1 MIISQTEVY
10 IMDILKRFERYVT
23 IETTSDESSETA
35 PSTAIQLNL
44 ARVLEQELKEI
55 GVPKVML
62 DEYGIVYGWLPAT
75 KGLEACPPIGFIAH
89 MDTAPAASGKDVKI
103 CYHENYDGKDVK
115 LNDELTLSVKMFPH
129 LSKLAGRTL
138 LTTDGRTLLGADDKA
153 GITEIMTAIERV
165 IAKQRPHG
173 PICIAFTP
181 DEEIGRGADNFN
193 VDLFGADYAYTVDG
207 GPENDLAWETF
218 NAASAQI
225 KVHGVSV
232 HPGEATDVMV
242 NAVLVAF
249 EFNQMLPADETPRH
263 TKDYEGFYHLDQMSS
278 DVAEATMDYIIRDHD
293 REIFEQRKAKMQEIA
308 DALNAKYG
316 EGTVEICVKDSYYN
330 MKEILVHH
338 MHLVDNAKEAMRQ
351 VGITADVQPVRGGTD
366 GSRLSFM
373 GLPCPNL
380 GTGGYAYHGPYEHIT
395 KEGMETATK
404 VIEKII
410 ELYARGE
417 K

>member
-1 MIISQTEVY
+1 
-10 IMDILKRFERYVT
+10 MDILKRFERYVT
-23 IETTSDESSETA
+23 IETTSDEASDTA

-44 ARVLEQELKEI
+44 AKVLEQELKEI

-62 DEYGIVYGWLPAT
+62 DEYGIVYGWLPASE
-75 KGLEACPPIGFIAH
+75 GLEKCPPIGFIAH

-103 CYHENYDGKDVK
+103 CYHENYDGKDVR

-165 IAKQRPHG
+165 ISEEKPHG

-249 EFNQMLPADETPRH
+249 EFNQMLPANETPRY
-263 TKDYEGFYHLDQMSS
+263 TKDYEGFYHLDQMSG
-278 DVAEATMDYIIRDHD
+278 DVAEASMDYIIRDHD
-293 REIFEQRKAKMQEIA
+293 REIFEQRKIKMQEIA

-316 EGTVEICVKDSYYN
+316 EGTVEICIKDSYYN

-351 VGITADVQPVRGGTD
+351 VGITADVLPVRGGTD

-410 ELYARGE
+410 ELYAKGE
-417 K
+417 N

>member
-1 MIISQTEVY
+1 
-10 IMDILKRFERYVT
+10 MDILKRFERYVT
-23 IETTSDESSETA
+23 IETTSDETSNTA

-62 DEYGIVYGWLPAT
+62 DEYGIVYGWLPASE
-75 KGLEACPPIGFIAH
+75 GLEKCPPIGFIAH

-103 CYHENYDGKDVK
+103 CYHENYDGKDVR

-138 LTTDGRTLLGADDKA
+138 LTTDGHTLLGADDKA

-165 IAKQRPHG
+165 ISEEKPHG

-249 EFNQMLPADETPRH
+249 EFNQMLPANETPRY
-263 TKDYEGFYHLDQMSS
+263 TKDYEGFYHLDQMNG
-278 DVAEATMDYIIRDHD
+278 DVAEASMDYIIRDHD
-293 REIFEQRKAKMQEIA
+293 REIFEQRKIKMQEIA

-316 EGTVEICVKDSYYN
+316 EGTVEICIKDSYYN

-351 VGITADVQPVRGGTD
+351 VGITADVLPVRGGTD

-410 ELYARGE
+410 ELYAKGE
-417 K
+417 N

>member
-1 MIISQTEVY
+1 
-10 IMDILKRFERYVT
+10 MDILKRFERYVT
-23 IETTSDESSETA
+23 IETTSDEASDTA

-44 ARVLEQELKEI
+44 AKVLEQELKEI

-62 DEYGIVYGWLPAT
+62 DEYGIVYGWLPASV
-75 KGLEACPPIGFIAH
+75 GLEKCPPIGFIAH

-103 CYHENYDGKDVK
+103 CYHENYDGKDVR

-153 GITEIMTAIERV
+153 GITEIMTAIEHV
-165 IAKQRPHG
+165 ISEEKPHG

-249 EFNQMLPADETPRH
+249 EFNQMLPANETPRY
-263 TKDYEGFYHLDQMSS
+263 TKDYEGFYHLDQMSG
-278 DVAEATMDYIIRDHD
+278 DVAEASMDYIIRDHD
-293 REIFEQRKAKMQEIA
+293 REIFEQRKIKMQEIA

-316 EGTVEICVKDSYYN
+316 EGTVEICIKDSYYN

-351 VGITADVQPVRGGTD
+351 VGITADVLPVRGGTD

-410 ELYARGE
+410 ELYAKGE
-417 K
+417 N

>member
-1 MIISQTEVY
+1 
-10 IMDILKRFERYVT
+10 MDILKRFERYVT
-23 IETTSDESSETA
+23 IETTSDEASDTA

-62 DEYGIVYGWLPAT
+62 DEYGIVYGWLPASE
-75 KGLEACPPIGFIAH
+75 GLEKCPPIGFIAH

-103 CYHENYDGKDVK
+103 CYHENYDGKDVR

-138 LTTDGRTLLGADDKA
+138 LTTDGHTLLGADDKA

-165 IAKQRPHG
+165 ISEEKPHG

-249 EFNQMLPADETPRH
+249 EFNQMLPANETPRY
-263 TKDYEGFYHLDQMSS
+263 TKDYEGFYHLDQMNG
-278 DVAEATMDYIIRDHD
+278 DVAEASMDYIIRDHD
-293 REIFEQRKAKMQEIA
+293 REIFEQRKIKMQEIA

-316 EGTVEICVKDSYYN
+316 EGTVEICIKDSYYN

-351 VGITADVQPVRGGTD
+351 VGITADVLPVRGGTD

-410 ELYARGE
+410 ELYAKGE
-417 K
+417 N

>member
-1 MIISQTEVY
+1 
-10 IMDILKRFERYVT
+10 MDILKRFERYVT
-23 IETTSDESSETA
+23 IETTSDEASDTA

-44 ARVLEQELKEI
+44 AKVLEQELKEI

-62 DEYGIVYGWLPAT
+62 DEYGIVYGWLPASE
-75 KGLEACPPIGFIAH
+75 GLEKCPPIGFIAH

-103 CYHENYDGKDVK
+103 CYHENYDGKDVR

-129 LSKLAGRTL
+129 LSKLTGRTL

-153 GITEIMTAIERV
+153 GITEIMTAIEHV
-165 IAKQRPHG
+165 ISEEKPHG

-193 VDLFGADYAYTVDG
+193 VDLFGVDYAYTVDG

-249 EFNQMLPADETPRH
+249 EFNQMLPANETPRY
-263 TKDYEGFYHLDQMSS
+263 TKDYEGFYHLDQMSG
-278 DVAEATMDYIIRDHD
+278 DVAEASMDYIIRDHD
-293 REIFEQRKAKMQEIA
+293 REIFEQRKIKMQEIA

-316 EGTVEICVKDSYYN
+316 EGTVEICIKDSYYN

-351 VGITADVQPVRGGTD
+351 VGITADVLPVRGGTD

-410 ELYARGE
+410 ELYAKGE
-417 K
+417 N

>member
-1 MIISQTEVY
+1 
-10 IMDILKRFERYVT
+10 MDILKRFERYVT
-23 IETTSDESSETA
+23 IETTSDEASDTA

-44 ARVLEQELKEI
+44 AKVLEQELKEI

-62 DEYGIVYGWLPAT
+62 DEYGIVYGWLPASE
-75 KGLEACPPIGFIAH
+75 GLEKCPPIGFIAH

-103 CYHENYDGKDVK
+103 CYHENYDGKDVR

-153 GITEIMTAIERV
+153 GITEIMTAIEHV
-165 IAKQRPHG
+165 ISEEKPHG

-249 EFNQMLPADETPRH
+249 EFNQMLPANETPRY
-263 TKDYEGFYHLDQMSS
+263 TKDYEGFYHLDQMSG
-278 DVAEATMDYIIRDHD
+278 DVAEASMDYIIRDHD
-293 REIFEQRKAKMQEIA
+293 REIFEQRKIKMQEIA

-316 EGTVEICVKDSYYN
+316 EGTVEICIKDSYYN

-351 VGITADVQPVRGGTD
+351 VGITADVLPVRGGTD

-410 ELYARGE
+410 ELYAKGE
-417 K
+417 N

>member
-1 MIISQTEVY
+1 
-10 IMDILKRFERYVT
+10 MDILKRFERYVT
-23 IETTSDESSETA
+23 IETTSDEASDTA

-62 DEYGIVYGWLPAT
+62 DEYGIVYGWLPASE
-75 KGLEACPPIGFIAH
+75 GLEKCPPIGFIAH

-103 CYHENYDGKDVK
+103 CYHENYDGKDVR

-138 LTTDGRTLLGADDKA
+138 LTTDGHTLLGADDKA

-165 IAKQRPHG
+165 ISEEKPHG

-249 EFNQMLPADETPRH
+249 EFNQMLPANETPRY
-263 TKDYEGFYHLDQMSS
+263 TKDYEGFYHLDQMNG
-278 DVAEATMDYIIRDHD
+278 DVAEASMDYIIRDHD
-293 REIFEQRKAKMQEIA
+293 REIFEQRKIKMQEIA

-316 EGTVEICVKDSYYN
+316 EGTVEICIKDSYYN

-351 VGITADVQPVRGGTD
+351 VGITADVLPVRGGTD

-410 ELYARGE
+410 EQSKY
-417 K
+417 